1 MCEYCD
7 EELFEQEYQYGP
19 LKGPEYIPSYDEPSV
34 KGWLNLWD
42 IDGERRWAV
51 VGTSPRPAPASV
63 EVFYCPWCGRELD

>member
-1 MCEYCD
+1 MRV
-7 EELFEQEYQYGP
+7 LRRGVVRAGIPIRTF
-19 LKGPEYIPSYDEPSV
+19 KGPEYIPSYDEPSV

-51 VGTSPRPAPASV
+51 VGTSPGPAPASV